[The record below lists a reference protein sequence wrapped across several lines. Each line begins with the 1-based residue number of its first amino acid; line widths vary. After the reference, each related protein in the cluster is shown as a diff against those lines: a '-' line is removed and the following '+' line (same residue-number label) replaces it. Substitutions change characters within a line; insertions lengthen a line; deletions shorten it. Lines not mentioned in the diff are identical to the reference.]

1 MPRRGRLGGDA
12 SRGRSGWARA
22 RSPTNLGAN
31 ASISAVSIC
40 ARGGPLPRRAPHA
53 AARRG
58 PGGRHPPLRPRDA
71 PGRARGTATFSV
83 VDAMGL
89 ETARCR
95 QTRTRGSFARRSS
108 LRPRA
113 CATATARLRLVEEK
127 RKRARRKKA
136 DDPDVAAGRKKRR
149 RDQVCLNG
157 SSAQIFRY
165 FARSVIERTIDR
177 IGKRFTLK
185 RHRSPRLAV
194 WRLGSR

>member
-1 MPRRGRLGGDA
+1 MGAATRPSRGDA

-40 ARGGPLPRRAPHA
+40 TPRGTSSPAAHRTPRRDAGRA
-53 AARRG
+53 
-58 PGGRHPPLRPRDA
+58 GGIPPLRARDA
-71 PGRARGTATFSV
+71 TARARGTATFSV

-95 QTRTRGSFARRSS
+95 ETEREGRSRDGRSS

-136 DDPDVAAGRKKRR
+136 DDPDVAAGRKKLR
-149 RDQVCLNG
+149 RDQKKGLPVT
-157 SSAQIFRY
+157 AVARRY
-165 FARSVIERTIDR
+165 LDILPDSVDR
-177 IGKRFTLK
+177 ALDRPN
-185 RHRSPRLAV
+185 R
-194 WRLGSR
+194 